1 MTRALF
7 IAAPASGQGKT
18 LITAALAWHHRQAG
32 QRVRVFKT
40 GPDFLDPM
48 ILSEASGHPA
58 INLDLFMMGEEAC
71 RQQVAEAARDA
82 DLILVEGVMG
92 LFDGTPSSADLA
104 ALLGLPVLMVMD
116 ASAMAQTF
124 GALAL
129 GLSNYDTRL
138 DFVGVLANRV
148 GSPRHA
154 RLLASSLPDSLAWWG
169 SISRDPALTLPERHL
184 GLVQAAELP
193 DLEARLAHAALAL
206 PETLRCFDELPSMT
220 FPSPTPS
227 APPEPWLDGLR
238 VAIARDHA
246 FSFLY
251 PANLALLRTL
261 GAQLSFFSPL
271 QGDRL
276 PPCDALWL
284 PGGYPE
290 LHLKSLAAHT
300 HCMTAIRHHHDAGKP
315 ILAECGGMTY
325 LTQRL
330 ISKEGD
336 QADLVGLIPGT
347 ATVQPRLAG
356 LGLQTLQTSQGEL
369 RGHTFH
375 YSRLETTLP
384 PTTHARNAQQE
395 EGEAVYCKNG
405 LTATYL
411 HSYFPSN
418 PRAAAQFFL
427 GNAL

>member
-7 IAAPASGQGKT
+7 ISAPASGQGKT
-18 LITAALAWHHRQAG
+18 LITAALAWHHRQQG
-32 QRVRVFKT
+32 QRVRIFKT

-48 ILSEASGHPA
+48 ILTQASGHPVG
-58 INLDLFMMGEEAC
+58 NLDLFMGGEEEC
-71 RQQVAEAARDA
+71 RHQVATAALDA

-104 ALLGLPVLMVMD
+104 ALLGLPVLAVMD

-129 GLSNYDTRL
+129 GLKNYDARL
-138 DFVGVLANRV
+138 DFAGVLANRV

-154 RLLASSLPDSLAWWG
+154 RLLASSLPASLTWWG
-169 SISRDPALTLPERHL
+169 SIMRDPALTLPERHL

-193 DLEARLAHAALAL
+193 DLEERLTHAALAL
-206 PETLRCFDELPSMT
+206 PEALRCFDQLPSMT
-220 FPSPTPS
+220 FPTPAPS
-227 APPEPWLDGLR
+227 APPERFLDGLR
-238 VAIARDHA
+238 IAIARDHA

-251 PANLALLRTL
+251 PANLSLLRTL
-261 GAQLSFFSPL
+261 GAQLTFFSPL
-271 QGDRL
+271 RGELL
-276 PPCDALWL
+276 PSCDALWL

-290 LHLKSLAAHT
+290 LHLKALAAHF
-300 HCMTAIRHHHDAGKP
+300 HCMATIRQHHEAGKP

-336 QADLVGLIPGT
+336 HADLVGLIPGE
-347 ATVQPRLAG
+347 ATVQPRLAA
-356 LGLQTLQTSQGEL
+356 LGLQSLHTPQGEL

-384 PTTHARNAQQE
+384 PATHAQNAQNE
-395 EGEAVYCKNG
+395 EGEAVYCINS

-418 PRAAAQFFL
+418 PRAVAQFFL
-427 GNAL
+427 GNTR